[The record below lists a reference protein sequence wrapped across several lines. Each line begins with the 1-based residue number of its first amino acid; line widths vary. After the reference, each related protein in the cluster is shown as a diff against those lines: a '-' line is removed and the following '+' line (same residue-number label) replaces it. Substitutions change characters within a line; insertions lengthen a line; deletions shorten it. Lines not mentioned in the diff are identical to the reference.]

1 MTGSIHEQLVMNSN
15 YATQAQVATNA
26 NKTATSGSS
35 TSVSSQQFLH
45 LLTEQLKYQDPM
57 NPMDNSE
64 MLAQEAQFVCFHVA
78 DASGFIGLIF
88 YWLFSQCVYVEH
100 LAIAETRRQHGWGR
114 RVLALAQ
121 QHGLPVIL
129 EIEPVCDA
137 GTARRCA
144 FYERC
149 GYHRLPYK
157 HFQLPYRCSESP
169 LQLELLSYPTA
180 ADAALLAV
188 FQRYYAAYP
197 MRYRET

>member
-1 MTGSIHEQLVMNSN
+1 MVGMEMRVHRLQDTDSAEFAEAWRL
-15 YATQAQVATNA
+15 YCRA
-26 NKTATSGSS
+26 
-35 TSVSSQQFLH
+35 FP
-45 LLTEQLKYQDPM
+45 LTERRDLKWHRAAM
-57 NPMDNSE
+57 
-64 MLAQEAQFVCFHVA
+64 AQEAQFVCFHVA